1 MFTVESGSAP
11 NHPLGYSDKSQH
23 WQTNFC
29 DFWVFP
35 DALARAG
42 VAEAAWWRDL
52 GHYALQQEHHSSVA
66 GKTPDWIYLSL
77 MGPCHPAAWR
87 PLQPK
92 PQINPTWVF
101 IPPAGPQ
108 HQKSRSVSLYI
119 NNMLSFSSVAILFL
133 YFQRGFCKLSE
144 YIQYQDWFSL

>member
-11 NHPLGYSDKSQH
+11 NHPLGYSDKSWH
-23 WQTNFC
+23 WQINFT
-29 DFWVFP
+29 DFWVSP
-35 DALARAG
+35 DTLVHAG
-42 VAEAAWWRDL
+42 
-52 GHYALQQEHHSSVA
+52 GHRGSVMTWPWPLRPPAGAHSSVA

-108 HQKSRSVSLYI
+108 HQNSRSVKLYI
-119 NNMLSFSSVAILFL
+119 NNMLNFSSVAILFL
-133 YFQRGFCKLSE
+133 YFQRGFCKLSK
-144 YIQYQDWFSL
+144 YIQYQDWFS